1 MAQILADR
9 RDVDFVLH
17 EQLKVEQ
24 FAKHELFPE
33 FNRKAI
39 DLIISEARNL
49 AVKEILPTQFDG
61 DRIGVHFDNGKVTV
75 PESFHK
81 AWKALRD
88 GEWLAMTE
96 EPEWGGQGMPRT
108 VATAASDF
116 LMSAN
121 FAFLMYGS
129 LSHGAGKLIETFGTD
144 QQKKLDLTNPLSG
157 QWPG

>member
-1 MAQILADR
+1 MAQTLADR
-9 RDVDFVLH
+9 RDIDFILH

-33 FNRKAI
+33 FNRKAV

-61 DRIGVHFDNGKVTV
+61 DRIGVHFENGKVTV

-88 GEWLAMTE
+88 GEWLARLAGTGKRVLGDRFQLRSWNGVL
-96 EPEWGGQGMPRT
+96 PNGSFVAVNLDAFKGVVRTQLAFFADLGGLLCG
-108 VATAASDF
+108 
-116 LMSAN
+116 
-121 FAFLMYGS
+121 
-129 LSHGAGKLIETFGTD
+129 
-144 QQKKLDLTNPLSG
+144 
-157 QWPG
+157 